1 MKILNEFIDNLA
13 SNAGLIGLMFAALA
27 YIFSKL
33 YRTKFEKRRDWQ
45 NQFNET
51 VTRLSS
57 SNETS
62 QLAAAVMLR
71 RFFEAQID
79 RVRFCDETIRV
90 IASLLRILPL
100 GVYQKTLGDGLA
112 FAKNLNYADLQRTN
126 LQDLYLGVK
135 NKADDEQE
143 KENAKLKHESE
154 LRNYGLKPNGA
165 KEEKSEG
172 KKGEK
177 KNENTER
184 EKKQLEKKK
193 ADSLE
198 EKWKLSM
205 DFTDMFEA
213 NLSMT
218 LMENIKGFGTIFY
231 GAIMNNTQIKNCEF
245 INCDFRGVDLMHAKF
260 QNVKLSG
267 SNFSGAKN
275 LPQGLEKYLDKKGI
289 YHEIP
294 ENEKCGFTSEKASA
308 KEIKKIFF
316 SMPGSLS
323 KSDEYLT
330 QYFKELM
337 NNLGYKPV
345 YYTRDHYP
353 KSSQLSKIRRE
364 IDNSVGVIAFG
375 LKQIQIDLGVARPEL
390 PMETNLSGHWLPTP
404 WNDIEVGMAV
414 MKELPVLLVKD
425 DDIDNGVFDK
435 MISEHK
441 VKSISSSVDIKQI
454 TNDESFNK
462 WLKMLE

>member
-1 MKILNEFIDNLA
+1 MDLIKDFFDGIA
-13 SNAGLIGLMFAALA
+13 TYAGLVGLLGAVIA

-33 YRTKFEKRRDWQ
+33 YRTKFEKRKDWQ

-71 RFFEAQID
+71 RFFKAQID
-79 RVRFCDETIRV
+79 QVKFSDETIRV
-90 IASLLRILPL
+90 IAAMLRILPL

-112 FAKNLNYADLQRTN
+112 FAGKLDYADLQRTN

-135 NKADDEQE
+135 NKTDDKQE
-143 KENAKLKHESE
+143 KENAERKHEEE
-154 LRNYGLKPNGA
+154 LRNYGQGVEVIDDEQ
-165 KEEKSEG
+165 KEENKIQE
-172 KKGEK
+172 EK
-177 KNENTER
+177 KS
-184 EKKQLEKKK
+184 
-193 ADSLE
+193 DSHA

-205 DFTDMFEA
+205 DFTDLFEA
-213 NLSMT
+213 NLSLT
-218 LMENIKGFGTIFY
+218 LMENIKGFGTVFY
-231 GAIMNNTQIKNCEF
+231 GAIMNHTQIKNCEF

-260 QNVKLSG
+260 QNVRLAG

-275 LPQGLEKYLDKKGI
+275 LPQGLNQYLDKNGI

-294 ENEKCGFTSEKASA
+294 GQEQYGFTSGKASG
-308 KEIKKIFF
+308 KEIKSVFF

-330 QYFKELM
+330 LHYKELM
-337 NNLGYKPV
+337 NQLGYKPV

-353 KSSQLSKIRRE
+353 KSGQLSKIRRE

-375 LKQIQIDLGVARPEL
+375 LKQIQIDQGVARPEL
-390 PMETNLSGHWLPTP
+390 PMEKNLSGHWLPTP
-404 WNDIEVGMAV
+404 WNDIEVGMAM

-425 DDIDNGVFDK
+425 NDIDIGVFDN
-435 MISEHK
+435 MINEHR
-441 VKSISSSVDIKQI
+441 VKSISSSIDIKQI
-454 TNDESFNK
+454 TSDESFKN

>member
-1 MKILNEFIDNLA
+1 MDILSVFLDKIA
-13 SNAGLIGLMFAALA
+13 SYAGLIGLLGAAIA
-27 YIFSKL
+27 YFFTKL

-51 VTRLSS
+51 VIGLSS

-71 RFFEAQID
+71 RFFNAQID
-79 RVRFCDETIRV
+79 RERFCDETIRV

-135 NKADDEQE
+135 NMTDDEKE
-143 KENAKLKHESE
+143 KEKAKQKHEEE
-154 LRNYGLKPNGA
+154 LRNYGLKLSGNA
-165 KEEKSEG
+165 KDENKEEG
-172 KKGEK
+172 KK
-177 KNENTER
+177 ENIKEG
-184 EKKQLEKKK
+184 KKQLKEKKS
-193 ADSLE
+193 DSLKE
-198 EKWKLSM
+198 NWKLSM

-213 NLSMT
+213 NLSLT
-218 LMENIKGFGTIFY
+218 LMENIRGFGTIFY
-231 GAIMNNTQIKNCEF
+231 GAIMNNTQIKHCEF
-245 INCDFRGVDLMHAKF
+245 INCDFRGADLMHAKF

-275 LPQGLEKYLDKKGI
+275 LPRGLEKHLDEKGI

-294 ENEKCGFTSEKASA
+294 ENEKCGFTSEKASV
-308 KEIKKIFF
+308 KENKKIFF

-337 NNLGYKPV
+337 NNLGYKPI

-375 LKQIQIDLGVARPEL
+375 MKQIQIDLGVARPQL
-390 PMETNLSGHWLPTP
+390 AMETNLSGHWLPTP

-414 MKELPVLLVKD
+414 MKELPILLVKD
-425 DDIDNGVFDK
+425 DDIDIGVFDK

-441 VKSISSSVDIKQI
+441 VKSISSSIDIKQI
-454 TNDESFNK
+454 TNDESFKK
-462 WLKMLE
+462 WLNMLE

>member
-1 MKILNEFIDNLA
+1 MVILNVFFDNLA
-13 SNAGLIGLMFAALA
+13 SYAGLIGLLGAAIA

-33 YRTKFEKRRDWQ
+33 YRTKFDKRRDWQ

-57 SNETS
+57 FNETS

-71 RFFEAQID
+71 RYFKAQVD

-100 GVYQKTLGDGLA
+100 GVFQKTLGDGLA
-112 FAKNLNYADLQRTN
+112 FAENLNYADLQRTN

-135 NKADDEQE
+135 NMTDDEQE
-143 KENAKLKHESE
+143 KEKAKLKHEEE
-154 LRNYGLKPNGA
+154 LRNYKLNPKGYAEEEK
-165 KEEKSEG
+165 KEED
-172 KKGEK
+172 KKQEEK
-177 KNENTER
+177 KS
-184 EKKQLEKKK
+184 
-193 ADSLE
+193 DSIGDN
-198 EKWKLSM
+198 WKLSM

-213 NLSMT
+213 NLSLT
-218 LMENIKGFGTIFY
+218 LMENIRGFGTIFY
-231 GAIMNNTQIKNCEF
+231 GAIMNNTQIKHCEF

-275 LPQGLEKYLDKKGI
+275 LPQGLEKYLDEKGI
-289 YHEIP
+289 YHEAP

-308 KEIKKIFF
+308 KDIKKVFF

-330 QYFKELM
+330 LHFKELM
-337 NNLGYKPV
+337 DKLGYKPV

-353 KSSQLSKIRRE
+353 KSSQLSRIRRE

-375 LKQIQIDLGVARPEL
+375 LKQIQIDKGVARPEL

-425 DDIDNGVFDK
+425 DDIDIGVFDK
-435 MISEHK
+435 MISEYK
-441 VKSISSSVDIKQI
+441 VRSISSSVDIKQI
-454 TNDESFNK
+454 INDESFKK